1 MTSSGSPSALPA
13 QRLALDLQRS
23 QQALRVEQ
31 DRSRVLLSEL
41 ERLQEELD
49 RVRGSVTRESNI
61 RLQAEEELDET
72 RERLQLAVDAAGLA
86 LWDFR
91 EPFRD
96 VYLTARWGELLGD
109 IAMEGYWDIRM
120 VASRVHPED
129 LARVRAELRRVLKG
143 EVERG
148 SVRYRF
154 RVRDGH
160 WIWLETHGRVTERA
174 IDGRATR
181 LMGTHADVTERAAV
195 EARAQEAKL
204 LAEQSSRAKSE
215 FLANMSHEVRTP
227 LNAIMGLNRLLLDS
241 RIDDEQRHWLGLVSE
256 SADALLAILNDVL
269 DLSRIEAG
277 KLSLDPVA
285 VDLKALLRSVFNT
298 YAGQTDKKRL
308 QWQLSLD
315 PAVPDWLLVDPLR
328 LRQILNNLL
337 SNAQK
342 FTDAGGQVGLF
353 VDTAE
358 EQGQAFVR
366 IRVTDSGVGIERDKQ
381 ASIFEA
387 FVQADAST
395 ARRFGG
401 SGLGLAICARL
412 VKMMGGSI
420 AVTSEPGRGSCFEV
434 CLPVR
439 IPVGSANQSAQGVR
453 STSAADDESWEG
465 VFPGLSVLLVEDN
478 STNLLFMQK
487 LLQRMGCVVSAAQD
501 GESAI
506 SEWQKHRPDLILMDV
521 QMPGING
528 FTATARIREIER
540 RESKPPVPIIA
551 LTANA
556 MLGDREACLSAD
568 MEGYVAKPVQVTQ
581 LVHVMRRAL
590 QPAGGIAPDTKAVAV
605 APSGPDANHPL
616 VADREPSPVVAMH
629 TKLGLSEEE
638 MRELAEGL
646 VTDLDDR
653 IRLLLQAGQERD
665 GKSAGR
671 QIHLLIGSLQ
681 FMQADRATRI
691 AKGLDMAQRANEW
704 GLFSRAL
711 PLLRDEL
718 VGLRAAMVRYLA

>member
-1 MTSSGSPSALPA
+1 MTSAGSSSALSP

-23 QQALRVEQ
+23 QQALRQEQ
-31 DRSRVLLSEL
+31 DRSRLLLSEL

-49 RVRGSVTRESNI
+49 RVRGTATRESNS

-91 EPFRD
+91 EPFTD

-109 IAMEGYWDIRM
+109 IAMEGHWDVRAL
-120 VASRVHPED
+120 ASRVHPED
-129 LARVRAELRRVLKG
+129 VWRLRTELHRVLKG

-148 SVRYRF
+148 CVRYRF
-154 RVRDGH
+154 RAQDGS
-160 WIWLETHGRVTERA
+160 WIWLETYGRVTERA
-174 IDGRATR
+174 SDGRAR
-181 LMGTHADVTERAAV
+181 RIMGTHADVTERAAI
-195 EARAQEAKL
+195 EARTQEAKQ

-241 RIDDEQRHWLGLVSE
+241 RIDDEQRHWLDLVRE
-256 SADALLAILNDVL
+256 SAEALLAILNDVL

-277 KLSLDPVA
+277 KLSLDPVP
-285 VDLKALLRSVFNT
+285 VDFKALLQSTFNT
-298 YAGQTDKKRL
+298 YAGQTDGKRL
-308 QWQLSLD
+308 QWQLALE
-315 PAVPDWLLVDPLR
+315 PTVPERLLVDPLR

-342 FTDAGGQVGLF
+342 FTDAGGKVGLF
-353 VDTAE
+353 VDTVTE
-358 EQGQAFVR
+358 RDQEFVR
-366 IRVTDSGVGIERDKQ
+366 IRVSDSGVGIERDKQ

-412 VKMMGGSI
+412 VRMMSGKISL
-420 AVTSEPGRGSCFEV
+420 ASEPGHGSCFEV
-434 CLPVR
+434 CLPAC
-439 IPVGSANQSAQGVR
+439 IPAGSDAWETGRARSASTAPDVPLVGVL
-453 STSAADDESWEG
+453 
-465 VFPGLSVLLVEDN
+465 PGISVLLVEDN
-478 STNLLFMQK
+478 AINLLFMQK
-487 LLQRMGCVVSAAQD
+487 QLERMGCVVSVARD
-501 GESAI
+501 GESAVI
-506 SEWQKHRPDLILMDV
+506 EWQKHLPDLILMDV

-540 RESKPPVPIIA
+540 REARLPVPIIA

-568 MEGYVAKPVQVTQ
+568 MAGYVSKPVQ
-581 LVHVMRRAL
+581 LAELIDAMKLAL
-590 QPAGGIAPDTKAVAV
+590 ASSRGNVSV
-605 APSGPDANHPL
+605 APTTVPPTRRHGDSARQDLSREYTPE
-616 VADREPSPVVAMH
+616 VALHE
-629 TKLGLSEEE
+629 KLGLSEQE
-638 MRELAEGL
+638 MCQLAEGL
-646 VTDLDDR
+646 VADLDER
-653 IRLLLQAGQERD
+653 LRLLAKAGLERD
-665 GKSAGR
+665 GHIAGR

-681 FMQADRATRI
+681 FVQADRAIRI

-704 GLFSRAL
+704 GLFNRAF

-718 VGLRAAMVRYLA
+718 DGIRAAMARYVT